1 MIALRVFLSAL
12 LLLLPLQGSAQTGQL
27 LEFERS
33 ELQITTADETYTF
46 AIELALTPEQQ
57 SQGLMFRQSMAA
69 DAGMLFVQNNEGIRN
84 FWMRNTFIPL
94 DMLFIKADG
103 TIAHIAER
111 TVPQSLET
119 VSSRV
124 PVQAVLELNGGTAR
138 RLGIKVGDKVTHPL
152 LGIGG

>member
-111 TVPQSLET
+111 TIPQSLET

-152 LGIGG
+152 LGLGG